1 MQILRPDPRRV
12 LQARRQETL
21 RDLRQ
26 RLQDARDEWTWTNQV
41 RDTADSSE
49 LHGREDIEL
58 GLIRLK
64 VDTLERINEA
74 LTRVD
79 NGTYGLCVD
88 CQSTISGPRLRALP
102 FAARCKTCAKRRV
115 NAPDRQSARSSS
127 GSQYLHQL
135 TRCLTGKPDNAERW
149 KCAEGDTDGYV

>member
-1 MQILRPDPRRV
+1 MTQIRRLDPRRV

-88 CQSTISGPRLRALP
+88 CQDTITGPRLCALP
-102 FAARCKTCAKRRV
+102 FAARCKTCEEARGR
-115 NAPDRQSARSSS
+115 AGPTERALRFRQRISASIDEMSAREA
-127 GSQYLHQL
+127 
-135 TRCLTGKPDNAERW
+135 R
-149 KCAEGDTDGYV
+149 

>member
-1 MQILRPDPRRV
+1 MTQILRLDPRRV
-12 LQARRQETL
+12 LQTRRQETL

-58 GLIRLK
+58 KLIRLK
-64 VDTLERINEA
+64 VDTLKRINEA
-74 LTRVD
+74 LSRVH

-88 CQSTISGPRLRALP
+88 CQGTISGPRLRALP
-102 FAARCKTCAKRRV
+102 FAARCKTCEEARERAEPTERV
-115 NAPDRQSARSSS
+115 LGFRQRTAASVGEMSDWE
-127 GSQYLHQL
+127 
-135 TRCLTGKPDNAERW
+135 TR
-149 KCAEGDTDGYV
+149 

>member
-1 MQILRPDPRRV
+1 MTQILRLDPRRV

-88 CQSTISGPRLRALP
+88 CQGTISGPRLRALP
-102 FAARCKTCAKRRV
+102 FAARCKTCEEARER
-115 NAPDRQSARSSS
+115 AGPTARALRFRQRIPASIDEMSDREAR
-127 GSQYLHQL
+127 
-135 TRCLTGKPDNAERW
+135 
-149 KCAEGDTDGYV
+149 

>member
-1 MQILRPDPRRV
+1 MTQILRLDPRRV

-26 RLQDARDEWTWTNQV
+26 RLQDARDEWTWTNKV

-74 LTRVD
+74 LSRAL

-88 CQSTISGPRLRALP
+88 CQHTISGPRLRALP
-102 FAARCKTCAKRRV
+102 FAARCKTCEETRERAEPTARALGFRQRIS
-115 NAPDRQSARSSS
+115 ASIDEISDREAR
-127 GSQYLHQL
+127 
-135 TRCLTGKPDNAERW
+135 
-149 KCAEGDTDGYV
+149 